1 MIAGDIRSRL
11 FGGSISKYWTE
22 CYSLQQSNPRQTPST
37 LRQSQEQR
45 ARQWVNQTI
54 QQLPDLPRQ
63 MLQRCAVFRRPVAE
77 SFYLQMLEDAS
88 DADRT
93 AALTTLK
100 SLNLV
105 EDIDIQS
112 GQVLI
117 QQHNLIRDSAYAQLK
132 ANPSTWET
140 AERTAAHLWRTAYT
154 APSNAERIETV
165 RGYLEAFN
173 HYCEVEDWERASEI
187 YTAQVEFIN
196 QPLRLQLF
204 MWGNY
209 QTLIQISARLSNK
222 AVLSTRIKC
231 FLDLGNSYSCLGN
244 QNMAIDNYQ
253 RILTVAREIGDR
265 QSEGIALG
273 SLGITYNSL
282 GQYKQAIAQQNR
294 LLSVVE
300 RLAIARV
307 KAMR

>member
-1 MIAGDIRSRL
+1 MTDTERDYVCAIAHYFQGHPLILKMIAGDIRSRL

-140 AERTAAHLWRTAYT
+140 AERTAAHYGAQPTLLPPT
-154 APSNAERIETV
+154 PNALKLCAAT
-165 RGYLEAFN
+165 
-173 HYCEVEDWERASEI
+173 
-187 YTAQVEFIN
+187 
-196 QPLRLQLF
+196 
-204 MWGNY
+204 
-209 QTLIQISARLSNK
+209 
-222 AVLSTRIKC
+222 
-231 FLDLGNSYSCLGN
+231 
-244 QNMAIDNYQ
+244 
-253 RILTVAREIGDR
+253 
-265 QSEGIALG
+265 
-273 SLGITYNSL
+273 
-282 GQYKQAIAQQNR
+282 
-294 LLSVVE
+294 
-300 RLAIARV
+300 
-307 KAMR
+307 